1 MTYKTLLVHIDDSRR
16 SDARVEFAL
25 DLARKFDAHLIGLYV
40 VCQDLFR
47 PLLRKDESLRLG
59 VHEAQSAQRMQRAH
73 DHFVAAAERAG
84 CAFEWRAPPG
94 PALEVATLHARH
106 ADLLILGQED
116 PEDEASFVTRDFVE
130 DLVMGVGLPAIVLP
144 HAGHIASFGENV
156 VVAWD
161 GGREAARAL
170 SDALPILKRARFVTV
185 VTVQKHLDSETPPG
199 FDVAAFLERHGVH
212 AGFSSTPRAAAMSTG
227 ATLINQLSDV
237 HADLLVMGAYGH
249 AQVRE
254 RVLGGV
260 TRTLLETMTA
270 PVLISH

>member
-1 MTYKTLLVHIDDSRR
+1 MTYKTLLVHIDDSAR

-25 DLARKFDAHLIGLYV
+25 ELALRFDAHLIGLYV

-47 PLLRKDESLRLG
+47 PLLRKDESLSLAVR
-59 VHEAQSAQRMQRAH
+59 EAQSARRMQRAH
-73 DHFVAAAERAG
+73 DHFVEAAQRAG

-94 PALEVATLHARH
+94 PALDVATLHARH

-116 PEDEASFVTRDFVE
+116 PEDEASFVARDFVE
-130 DLVMGVGLPAIVLP
+130 DLVMSAGLPAIVLP
-144 HAGHIASFGENV
+144 HAGRIASFGENV

-170 SDALPILKRARFVTV
+170 SDALPILKGARFVTV
-185 VTVQKHLDSETPPG
+185 VTVNKHPDDELPAG
-199 FDVAAFLERHGVH
+199 FEVAGFLERHGVR
-212 AGFSSTPRAAAMSTG
+212 AGFASMPRVAGVSTS
-227 ATLINQLSDV
+227 ATLLNQLSDK

-249 AQVRE
+249 ARARE

-260 TRTLLETMTA
+260 THTLLETMTA
-270 PVLISH
+270 PVLMSH